1 MSFTF
6 RNEID
11 MTSSLPTGNAHFRR
25 MNRSQENNDPSS
37 YIDEFNI
44 QTIVKDAIAELCQ
57 KQPHRPLAYLRDYF
71 GRLEQTSLN
80 RSNSMDSTTSAESS
94 TSATEDMET
103 CQMRES
109 RTPQKRRGAISAE
122 VYTEEEV
129 ANYEKKVIPKD
140 YKTMCALEKAFQN
153 NTLLRSCDEEQRSAI
168 FDAMF
173 EKDVVEGDIIMN
185 QGDIGDNFYVIDEG
199 EVEVL
204 VSGQHVTN
212 IGENDTFGELALI
225 HGRTRAATVRAL
237 TKCKLWAIDRES
249 YRRILMNSHLK
260 KRSLYQEFLSK
271 VKILQNLDEWERMTI
286 ADALEQVNYQT
297 GEDVV
302 KQGEAGNEFFMI
314 IQGHADVTQH
324 VASSNDSVTVGTLGP
339 GDYFGEVALLNDRPR
354 AATVT
359 AKSNLKCVRLDRYR
373 FERVLGP
380 CQDILKRNM
389 NNYKSYVFISV

>member
-1 MSFTF
+1 LLNFQEQK
-6 RNEID
+6 EILK
-11 MTSSLPTGNAHFRR
+11 SEKIKRR
-25 MNRSQENNDPSS
+25 MNRSQENADPSA
-37 YIDEFNI
+37 YIDEFDI
-44 QTIVKDAIAELCQ
+44 QAIVKDAIAELCS
-57 KQPHRPLAYLRDYF
+57 KQPQRPLAYLRDYF
-71 GRLEQTSLN
+71 GRLEQISLN
-80 RSNSMDSTTSAESS
+80 RSNSMDSTTSADSS
-94 TSATEDMET
+94 ASQTEEMET
-103 CQMRES
+103 SQMREN

-129 ANYEKKVIPKD
+129 ANYQKKVIPKD

-153 NTLLRSCDEEQRSAI
+153 NTLLRACDEEQRSAI

-173 EKDVVEGDIIMN
+173 EKIVDVGDIIMN
-185 QGDIGDNFYVIDEG
+185 QGDIGDNFYVIDVG

-212 IGENDTFGELALI
+212 IGENGTFGELALI

-260 KRSLYQEFLSK
+260 KRDLYQEFLLK
-271 VKILQNLDEWERMTI
+271 VKILQNLDEWERLTI
-286 ADALEQVNYQT
+286 ADALEEIIFQA
-297 GEDVV
+297 GEEVV
-302 KQGEAGNEFFMI
+302 KQGDQGNKFYMI
-314 IQGHADVTQH
+314 IQGQADVTQH
-324 VASSNDSVTVGTLGP
+324 VALDEEEKLVGTLGP
-339 GDYFGEVALLNDRPR
+339 SDYFGEVALLSDRPR

-359 AKSNLKCVRLDRYR
+359 AKSTLKCVRLDRSR

-380 CQDILKRNM
+380 CVDILKRNI

>member
-1 MSFTF
+1 
-6 RNEID
+6 
-11 MTSSLPTGNAHFRR
+11 
-25 MNRSQENNDPSS
+25 
-37 YIDEFNI
+37 
-44 QTIVKDAIAELCQ
+44 
-57 KQPHRPLAYLRDYF
+57 
-71 GRLEQTSLN
+71 
-80 RSNSMDSTTSAESS
+80 MDSTTSADSS
-94 TSATEDMET
+94 ASQTEEMET
-103 CQMRES
+103 SQMREN

-129 ANYEKKVIPKD
+129 ANYQKKVIPKD

-153 NTLLRSCDEEQRSAI
+153 NTLLRACDEEQRSAI

-173 EKDVVEGDIIMN
+173 EKIVDVGDIIMN
-185 QGDIGDNFYVIDEG
+185 QGDIGDNFYVIDVG

-212 IGENDTFGELALI
+212 IGENGTFGELALI

-260 KRSLYQEFLSK
+260 KRDLYQEFLLK
-271 VKILQNLDEWERMTI
+271 VKILQNLDEWERLTI
-286 ADALEQVNYQT
+286 ADALEEIIFQA
-297 GEDVV
+297 GEEVV
-302 KQGEAGNEFFMI
+302 KQGDQGNKFYMI
-314 IQGHADVTQH
+314 IQGQADVTQH
-324 VASSNDSVTVGTLGP
+324 VALDEEEKLVGTLGP
-339 GDYFGEVALLNDRPR
+339 SDYFGEVALLSDRPR

-359 AKSNLKCVRLDRYR
+359 AKSTLKCVRLDRSR

-380 CQDILKRNM
+380 CVDILKRNI

>member
-1 MSFTF
+1 
-6 RNEID
+6 
-11 MTSSLPTGNAHFRR
+11 MTSQNLKIHQAQRFRR
-25 MNRSQENNDPSS
+25 MNRSQENADPSA
-37 YIDEFNI
+37 YIDEFDI
-44 QTIVKDAIAELCQ
+44 QAIVKDAIAELCS
-57 KQPHRPLAYLRDYF
+57 KQPQRPLAYLRDYF
-71 GRLEQTSLN
+71 GRLEQISLN
-80 RSNSMDSTTSAESS
+80 RSNSMDSTTSADSS
-94 TSATEDMET
+94 ASQTEEMET

-129 ANYEKKVIPKD
+129 ANYQKKVIPKD

-153 NTLLRSCDEEQRSAI
+153 NALLRACDEEQRSAI

-173 EKDVVEGDIIMN
+173 ERIVDVGDIIMN
-185 QGDIGDNFYVIDEG
+185 QGDIGDNFYVIDVG

-212 IGENDTFGELALI
+212 IGENGTFGELALI

-260 KRSLYQEFLSK
+260 KRDLYQEFLLK
-271 VKILQNLDEWERMTI
+271 VKILQNLDEWERLTI
-286 ADALEQVNYQT
+286 ADALEEVIFQS
-297 GEDVV
+297 GEEVV
-302 KQGEAGNEFFMI
+302 KQGDQGNKFYMI
-314 IQGHADVTQH
+314 IQGQADVTQH
-324 VASSNDSVTVGTLGP
+324 VALDEEEKLVGTLGP
-339 GDYFGEVALLNDRPR
+339 SDYFGEVALLSDRPR

-359 AKSNLKCVRLDRYR
+359 AKSTLKCVRLDRSR

-380 CQDILKRNM
+380 CVDILKRNI

>member
-1 MSFTF
+1 
-6 RNEID
+6 
-11 MTSSLPTGNAHFRR
+11 
-25 MNRSQENNDPSS
+25 MNRNQETADPSA

-44 QTIVKDAIAELCQ
+44 QTIVKDAIAELCS
-57 KQPHRPLAYLRDYF
+57 KQPQRPLAYLRDYF
-71 GRLEQTSLN
+71 GRLEQISLN
-80 RSNSMDSTTSAESS
+80 RSNSMDSTTSADSS
-94 TSATEDMET
+94 ASQTEEMET

-129 ANYEKKVIPKD
+129 ANYQKKVIPKD

-153 NTLLRSCDEEQRSAI
+153 NALLRSCDEEQRSAI

-173 EKDVVEGDIIMN
+173 EKIVSEGDIIMN
-185 QGDIGDNFYVIDEG
+185 QGDIGDNFYVIDIG

-204 VSGQHVTN
+204 VNGQHVTN
-212 IGENDTFGELALI
+212 IGENGTFGELALI
-225 HGRTRAATVRAL
+225 HGRTRAATVRAI

-260 KRSLYQEFLSK
+260 KRALYQEFLLK

-286 ADALEQVNYQT
+286 ADALEEVIFQA
-297 GEDVV
+297 GEEVV
-302 KQGEAGNEFFMI
+302 KQGDQGNKFYMI
-314 IQGHADVTQH
+314 IQGQADVTQH
-324 VASSNDSVTVGTLGP
+324 VSLDEEEKLVGTLGP
-339 GDYFGEVALLNDRPR
+339 SDYFGEVALLSDRPR

-359 AKSNLKCVRLDRYR
+359 AKSTLKCVRLDRSR

-380 CQDILKRNM
+380 CVDILKRNI

>member
-1 MSFTF
+1 MGR
-6 RNEID
+6 RNK
-11 MTSSLPTGNAHFRR
+11 SNRKFRR
-25 MNRSQENNDPSS
+25 MNRSQENADPSA
-37 YIDEFNI
+37 YIDEFDI
-44 QTIVKDAIAELCQ
+44 QAIVKDAIAELCS
-57 KQPHRPLAYLRDYF
+57 KQPQRPLAYLRDYF
-71 GRLEQTSLN
+71 GRMEQISLN
-80 RSNSMDSTTSAESS
+80 RSNSMDSTTSADSS
-94 TSATEDMET
+94 ASQTEEMET

-129 ANYEKKVIPKD
+129 ANYQKKVIPKD

-153 NTLLRSCDEEQRSAI
+153 NALLRACDEEQRSAI

-173 EKDVVEGDIIMN
+173 EKIVEEGDIIMN
-185 QGDIGDNFYVIDEG
+185 QGDIGDNFYVIDVG

-212 IGENDTFGELALI
+212 IGENGTFGELALI
-225 HGRTRAATVRAL
+225 HGRTRAATVRAI

-260 KRSLYQEFLSK
+260 KRDLYQEFLLK
-271 VKILQNLDEWERMTI
+271 VKILQNLDEWERLTI
-286 ADALEQVNYQT
+286 ADALEEVIFQA
-297 GEDVV
+297 GEEVV
-302 KQGEAGNEFFMI
+302 KQGDQGNKFYMI
-314 IQGHADVTQH
+314 IQGQADVTQH
-324 VASSNDSVTVGTLGP
+324 VALDEEEKLVGTLGP
-339 GDYFGEVALLNDRPR
+339 SDYFGEVALLSDRPR

-359 AKSNLKCVRLDRYR
+359 AKSTLKCVRLDRSR

-380 CQDILKRNM
+380 CVDILKRNI

>member
-1 MSFTF
+1 MSIETF
-6 RNEID
+6 YR
-11 MTSSLPTGNAHFRR
+11 SRYGYRR
-25 MNRSQENNDPSS
+25 MNRSQENADPSA
-37 YIDEFNI
+37 YIDEFDI
-44 QTIVKDAIAELCQ
+44 QAIVKDAIAELCS
-57 KQPHRPLAYLRDYF
+57 KQPQRPLAYLRDYF
-71 GRLEQTSLN
+71 GRLEQISLN
-80 RSNSMDSTTSAESS
+80 RSNSMDSTTSADSS
-94 TSATEDMET
+94 ASQTEEMET

-129 ANYEKKVIPKD
+129 ANYQKKVIPKD

-153 NTLLRSCDEEQRSAI
+153 NALLRACDEEQRSAI

-173 EKDVVEGDIIMN
+173 ERIVDVGDIIMN
-185 QGDIGDNFYVIDEG
+185 QGDIGDNFYVIDVG

-212 IGENDTFGELALI
+212 IGENGTFGELALI

-260 KRSLYQEFLSK
+260 KRDLYQEFLLK
-271 VKILQNLDEWERMTI
+271 VKILQNLDEWERLTI
-286 ADALEQVNYQT
+286 ADALEEVIFQS
-297 GEDVV
+297 GEEVV
-302 KQGEAGNEFFMI
+302 KQGDQGNKFYMI
-314 IQGHADVTQH
+314 IQGQADVTQH
-324 VASSNDSVTVGTLGP
+324 VALDEEEKLVGTLGP
-339 GDYFGEVALLNDRPR
+339 SDYFGEVALLSDRPR

-359 AKSNLKCVRLDRYR
+359 AKSTLKCVRLDRSR

-380 CQDILKRNM
+380 CVDILKRNI